1 MTFAKEIFMIK
12 GLKELLYVTVKY
24 FFQQRGRLE
33 EKIKE
38 VKNNEKEKCIPK
50 NHFPDDGSVPFHGI
64 LFLGIGVYLQKE
76 GWLNRLKKANFA
88 AALLACSMV
97 CSLSA
102 CMATTGK
109 EIYQNKLLY
118 SIDVAGLYNAEKSLF
133 GVMDGGVLVTPCEYF
148 AAHHWAIADI
158 FAGIFYLCWVP
169 VPILFGLCLYFKK
182 ERKTYLRFALVF
194 LFVNLIG
201 FAGYYIHPAAPPWYA
216 INYGFEPIL
225 NTPGNV
231 AGLGRFDAFFGVT
244 IFDSI
249 YGRNVNVFAAV
260 PSLHAAYMVVA
271 LVYAIIGKCRWYVIT
286 LFSIIM
292 VGIWGTAIY
301 SCHHYIIDVLLG
313 ISCALI
319 GWLVFEYVLMRI
331 PAFKRFFERYYAYIK

>member
-1 MTFAKEIFMIK
+1 M
-12 GLKELLYVTVKY
+12 
-24 FFQQRGRLE
+24 
-33 EKIKE
+33 
-38 VKNNEKEKCIPK
+38 
-50 NHFPDDGSVPFHGI
+50 
-64 LFLGIGVYLQKE
+64 
-76 GWLNRLKKANFA
+76 
-88 AALLACSMV
+88 ALLPFAIFGISYDWMRICPNYEV
-97 CSLSA
+97 
-102 CMATTGK
+102 
-109 EIYQNKLLY
+109 NP
-118 SIDVAGLYNAEKSLF
+118 IDVAGLYNLEKSLF
-133 GVMDGGVLVTPCEYF
+133 GVMDNGLLVTPCEYF
-148 AAHHWAIADI
+148 AAHNWPIADV

-194 LFVNLIG
+194 LVRQSDWLCRLLHSSGCSALVCHQLRLRTDIE
-201 FAGYYIHPAAPPWYA
+201 H
-216 INYGFEPIL
+216 
-225 NTPGNV
+225 TGNV

-249 YGRNVNVFAAV
+249 YGRNANVFAAV